1 MREGTMLK
9 RSPLAL
15 LFLGYAAFASAEP
28 AWVTDSLRLSLYAE
42 ADGSGDPL
50 ETLVS
55 GAALEI
61 LERNGGYARV
71 RTTAG
76 REGWVRAAY
85 LVTKKPALA
94 RVAELEAEIEDLKND
109 VAAARDAQH
118 AAEGELSK
126 LTNRAVADSQST
138 ESLQDTLV
146 RLQRE
151 NEEYEQRLQ
160 AYRLMLPMQWVAVA
174 LVVVLIGGFLGGL
187 WWLDALIRRRHG
199 GFRIY

>member
-1 MREGTMLK
+1 MLK

-15 LFLGYAAFASAEP
+15 VLLGCAALVNAEP
-28 AWVTDSLRLSLYAE
+28 AYVTDSLRLNLYAE

-55 GAALEI
+55 GAAVEVLD
-61 LERNGGYARV
+61 RDGGYAHV
-71 RTTAG
+71 RTAAG
-76 REGWVRAAY
+76 REGWLSAAY

-94 RVAELEAEIEDLKND
+94 RVAELEAEIADLKND

-126 LTNRAVADSQST
+126 LTNRAASDSQST
-138 ESLQDTLV
+138 ESLQDTV
-146 RLQRE
+146 ARLQQE
-151 NEEYEQRLQ
+151 NDEYQQRLET
-160 AYRLMLPMQWVAVA
+160 YRHTVPLQWAAAA
-174 LVVVLIGGFLGGL
+174 LVVVLVGGFLAGL